1 LPAPTLR
8 GRSLSAELTMNSRLR
23 AQSLDRAS
31 VLTAAESTM
40 SVNRPQAA
48 SSRLSDDEPPCEST
62 ITRVVNRLLE
72 QHHMYNEEDLCKY
85 ISTNFPEIPESYRS
99 TIVFTAA
106 AAAKYVSSVSFMAD
120 TFKHSPDL
128 IKLKSAEG
136 AKESL
141 IGWNYG
147 LQQKPPSVRGSVQS
161 EPTRPSSMFIAKDDI
176 DVSGTTSH

>member
-1 LPAPTLR
+1 
-8 GRSLSAELTMNSRLR
+8 
-23 AQSLDRAS
+23 
-31 VLTAAESTM
+31 
-40 SVNRPQAA
+40 
-48 SSRLSDDEPPCEST
+48 
-62 ITRVVNRLLE
+62 
-72 QHHMYNEEDLCKY
+72 MYNEEDLCEY
-85 ISTNFPEIPESYRS
+85 ISTNFPKIPESYRS
-99 TIVFTAA
+99 T
-106 AAAKYVSSVSFMAD
+106 AKYVSSVAFMAD

-128 IKLKSAEG
+128 IKLNSAEG